1 MLSPMRLL
9 AFRVKAM
16 ELLANRP
23 DALLVCRL
31 HPPLDAP
38 VPVDAL
44 QLPGLVAPRLQ
55 HCQQLLLDRASAP
68 LLCLLLGFAGCNHGR
83 TACQTT
89 ATTCW
94 KAMLDLQ

>member
-1 MLSPMRLL
+1 MRLL

-38 VPVDAL
+38 VPVEAL
-44 QLPGLVAPRLQ
+44 QLPGLVCTAAAALPAAATGLCIRTPAVPPSWLCWLQPRKNGLSD
-55 HCQQLLLDRASAP
+55 HSNNLLEGHA
-68 LLCLLLGFAGCNHGR
+68 
-83 TACQTT
+83 
-89 ATTCW
+89 
-94 KAMLDLQ
+94 